1 MRKRAHSL
9 LFRPKTGKTG
19 SAHFFSRAQAA
30 PRPQPR
36 PGPAKSRTSARLPGP
51 RHWPIRSRP
60 SILIRRPSAHL
71 AENKSVTS
79 RTPGK
84 NPRSFSFF
92 PALSLS
98 SPHSSLFTLSTAAP
112 SDELR
117 RRERA
122 ASPGAVA
129 GPLAGVRAPQ
139 RVSAPPSSG
148 LAAAPLWPDPGER
161 SPGRPFFSPTRRR
174 DCGVARRRGRPPR
187 SLSFPFFDSFVR
199 ILARFAD

>member
-1 MRKRAHSL
+1 MI
-9 LFRPKTGKTG
+9 
-19 SAHFFSRAQAA
+19 
-30 PRPQPR
+30 
-36 PGPAKSRTSARLPGP
+36 RL
-51 RHWPIRSRP
+51 
-60 SILIRRPSAHL
+60 PSAHL
-71 AENKSVTS
+71 AENKSVTP
-79 RTPGK
+79 RTPVK

-148 LAAAPLWPDPGER
+148 LAAAPLWPDPGE
-161 SPGRPFFSPTRRR
+161 PCPRPAFLFP
-174 DCGVARRRGRPPR
+174 ARRCDCSAAQWRGRPPPFFLP
-187 SLSFPFFDSFVR
+187 LSFDSFVR
-199 ILARFAD
+199 ISSDLPIRVRVWDGHCFSFSPI